1 MAILVTRR
9 MILVIMICGRYQEN
23 ADVVDEHDDD
33 DDNGDN
39 DDRDEGGDNDN
50 SVDVDDDLKTGGVFW
65 FPAVHQ
71 EAENPRTS
79 QHLILSAT

>member
-1 MAILVTRR
+1 

-23 ADVVDEHDDD
+23 AADVVGERDDD
-33 DDNGDN
+33 DFNGDG
-39 DDRDEGGDNDN
+39 DDRDDDGDNVD

-71 EAENPRTS
+71 EVENPRTS